1 MKTYFEEKTK
11 NAMSQTQNPM
21 NFPLQLVH
29 CFFIAFSLLFNA
41 SVELHQLIFLS
52 EY

>member
-29 CFFIAFSLLFNA
+29 CFFIAFSLLFQRQCGA
-41 SVELHQLIFLS
+41 SPANFS
-52 EY
+52 F